1 MAVNVVS
8 NQVLGLAFLVIATLA
23 MLLMFRA
30 WKYPYDK
37 ETHRSSAPR
46 WMVHAHRILG
56 WAFVLIYVL
65 LMVQMIPRLW
75 TYQVE
80 LPARTVAHLFLGLTI
95 GGLLFTK
102 IVIVRF
108 FKHMEAKL
116 VPFLGTALFLSTLI
130 MIMLAVPLALREA
143 FLEDS
148 ITSGSILEEDRLE
161 RLRIQLP
168 SAGFEDAEEV
178 ERLITP
184 ESLVSGRKVLKEK
197 CTQCHDL
204 RTVLVKPRTPEDWA
218 RTVDRM
224 VNRANVL
231 QPISAQEQDEV
242 TAYLI
247 AISPTLQQSVMEQ
260 RDKMKDSSDMKKKM
274 SAYKENDRSNTGDAN
289 FDLAESEQLF
299 EKTCSQCHASEL
311 VSLRSPESDDEI
323 DELLIRMQANG
334 LDIDGPTREAITEY
348 LRQTYV
354 VDEDD
359 EDGEEDSDD
368 EAEESGEEAGE
379 ASGSSEGI
387 DLANA
392 SGCMGCHNI
401 EQNVIGPAWLKVA
414 SRYRDDPDAEQKLF
428 DAIAL
433 GVSGN
438 WVDETGGAVM
448 PANSP
453 RVADDDIRKLV
464 QFILALPGDAQ

>member
-1 MAVNVVS
+1 MAVDVVS
-8 NQVLGLAFLVIATLA
+8 NQVLGLAFLIIAILA

-37 ETHRSSAPR
+37 EAHRSAAPR
-46 WMVHAHRILG
+46 WLIHAHRILG

-65 LMVQMIPRLW
+65 LMIQMVPRLW

-148 ITSGSILEEDRLE
+148 ITSGSILEEERLE

-168 SAGFEDAEEV
+168 SAGFEDEEEV

-204 RTVLVKPRTPEDWA
+204 RTVLVKPRTPEDWS
-218 RTVDRM
+218 RTVERM

-231 QPISAQEQDEV
+231 QPISGLEQDEV

-247 AISPTLQQSVMEQ
+247 AISPTLQQSVMER
-260 RDKMKDSSDMKKKM
+260 RDKMKDASEMKKQM
-274 SAYKENDRSNTGDAN
+274 SEYEDSDESDADN
-289 FDLAESEQLF
+289 SSFDLAQAEQVF
-299 EKTCSQCHASEL
+299 ERTCSQCHASQL
-311 VSLRSPESDDEI
+311 VSLRSPESRDEL
-323 DELLIRMQANG
+323 DALLIRMQANG
-334 LDIDGPTREAITEY
+334 LDIDGPTRDTITEY
-348 LRQTYV
+348 LMQTYV

-359 EDGEEDSDD
+359 SDEEDD
-368 EAEESGEEAGE
+368 ESGEEAE
-379 ASGSSEGI
+379 EDSEPLEGMA
-387 DLANA
+387 LATA
-392 SGCMGCHNI
+392 SGCIGCHSV
-401 EQNVIGPAWLKVA
+401 EQNIIGPAWSKVA
-414 SRYRDDPDAEQKLF
+414 SRYQDQADAEQKLF
-428 DAIAL
+428 EAVAF

-438 WVDETGGAVM
+438 WIDETGGASM
-448 PANSP
+448 PAHSP
-453 RVADDDIRKLV
+453 RVADEDIRKLV
-464 QFILALPGDAQ
+464 RFILALPGDAQ

>member
-8 NQVLGLAFLVIATLA
+8 NQVLGLAFLVIATFA

-46 WMVHAHRILG
+46 WLVHAHRVLG

-65 LMVQMIPRLW
+65 LMIQMIPRLW

-102 IVIVRF
+102 IIIVRF

-148 ITSGSILEEDRLE
+148 ITKGSMLDEERME

-168 SAGFEDAEEV
+168 SAGFDDEAVV

-184 ESLVSGRKVLKEK
+184 ESLVSGRKVLKVK

-204 RTVLVKPRTPEDWA
+204 RTVLIKPRTPADWA

-231 QPISAQEQDEV
+231 QQISDQEKDEV
-242 TAYLI
+242 IAYLI
-247 AISPTLQQSVMEQ
+247 AISPTLQQSVMER
-260 RDKMKDSSDMKKKM
+260 RDGIQNSSEMKKNM
-274 SAYKENDRSNTGDAN
+274 SKDRENGQSESVAED
-289 FDLAESEQLF
+289 FDLAEAEQLF
-299 EKTCSQCHASEL
+299 EQTCSQCHDSQL
-311 VSLRSPESDDEI
+311 VSLRSPESRDEI

-334 LDIDGPTREAITEY
+334 LQLDGPNGDIITEY
-348 LRQTYV
+348 LMQTYV
-354 VDEDD
+354 VDEED
-359 EDGEEDSDD
+359 EDDYDEDED
-368 EAEESGEEAGE
+368 EYDEDEYDEESDEELTQGSEPLEGMAL
-379 ASGSSEGI
+379 ASANGCTGCHGI
-387 DLANA
+387 DQ
-392 SGCMGCHNI
+392 NI
-401 EQNVIGPAWLKVA
+401 IGPAWSKVA
-414 SRYRDDPDAEQKLF
+414 NRYRDDPEAEQKL
-428 DAIAL
+428 
-433 GVSGN
+433 S
-438 WVDETGGAVM
+438 M
-448 PANSP
+448 PPNSP
-453 RVADDDIRKLV
+453 RLDDEEIRKLV
-464 QFILALPGDAQ
+464 KFILELPGDAL